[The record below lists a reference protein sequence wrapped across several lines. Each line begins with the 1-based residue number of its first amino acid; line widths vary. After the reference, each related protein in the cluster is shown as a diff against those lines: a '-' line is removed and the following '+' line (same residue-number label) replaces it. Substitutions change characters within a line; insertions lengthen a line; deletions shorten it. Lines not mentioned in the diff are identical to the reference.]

1 MIIKYFAWL
10 KNITE
15 TEEEKVDDKNITDVK
30 TLKEFLL
37 KKYPQLDQ
45 YMKKENDFIR
55 VAINLEYVT
64 TNELIN
70 SKDEIAL
77 FPPVSGG

>member
-10 KNITE
+10 KNITN
-15 TEEEKVDDKNITDVK
+15 TEEEEVNNKNITDVK

-37 KKYPQLDQ
+37 KKYPKLNQ
-45 YMKKENDFIR
+45 YMKEDDFIR
-55 VAINLEYVT
+55 VAINLEYIT
-64 TNELIN
+64 TNKPID

>member
-10 KNITE
+10 KNITNI
-15 TEEEKVDDKNITDVK
+15 EEEEIDNENITDVK
-30 TLKEFLL
+30 TLKKFLL
-37 KKYPQLDQ
+37 KKYPRLNQ

-64 TNELIN
+64 ANEPLN

>member
-1 MIIKYFAWL
+1 MIMEHFACV
-10 KNITE
+10 KTMTNM
-15 TEEEKVDDKNITDVK
+15 EEKKGDEKTSTDVA
-30 TLKEFLL
+30 TQKEFLL

-45 YMKKENDFIR
+45 YMKKEDDFIR
-55 VAINLEYVT
+55 VAVNLEYVT
-64 TNELIN
+64 TNEPLN

>member
-1 MIIKYFAWL
+1 MIIKYFAGL
-10 KNITE
+10 KNITN
-15 TEEEKVDDKNITDVK
+15 TEEEEVNNKNITDVK

-37 KKYPQLDQ
+37 KKYPKLNQ
-45 YMKKENDFIR
+45 YMKEDDFIR
-55 VAINLEYVT
+55 VAINLEYIT
-64 TNELIN
+64 SNETID

>member
-10 KNITE
+10 KNITT
-15 TEEEKVDDKNITDVK
+15 TEEERVDDKNITDVK
-30 TLKEFLL
+30 TLKKFLL
-37 KKYPQLDQ
+37 KKYPRLDQ
-45 YMKKENDFIR
+45 YMKKEDDFIR
-55 VAINLEYVT
+55 VAINLEYIT

>member
-10 KNITE
+10 KNITNI
-15 TEEEKVDDKNITDVK
+15 EEEKIEDKNITDVN
-30 TLKEFLL
+30 TLKYFLV

-45 YMKKENDFIR
+45 YMKKEDDFIR

-64 TNELIN
+64 TNEPIN
-70 SKDEIAL
+70 PKDEIAL

>member
-10 KNITE
+10 KNITN
-15 TEEEKVDDKNITDVK
+15 TEEEEVNDKNITDVK

-37 KKYPQLDQ
+37 KKYPKLNQ
-45 YMKKENDFIR
+45 YMKEDDFIR

-64 TNELIN
+64 TNEPLK

>member
-10 KNITE
+10 KNITN
-15 TEEEKVDDKNITDVK
+15 TDEEEIYNENITDVK

-45 YMKKENDFIR
+45 YMKKEDDFIR
-55 VAINLEYVT
+55 VAINLEYIT

>member
-10 KNITE
+10 KSITN
-15 TEEEKVDDKNITDVK
+15 TEAEKIEDKNITDVK

-45 YMKKENDFIR
+45 YMKKEDDFIR
-55 VAINLEYVT
+55 VAVNLEYVT

>member
-10 KNITE
+10 KNITN
-15 TEEEKVDDKNITDVK
+15 TEEEEVNDKNITDVK

-37 KKYPQLDQ
+37 KKYPKLNQ
-45 YMKKENDFIR
+45 YMKEDDFIR
-55 VAINLEYVT
+55 VAINLEYTT
-64 TNELIN
+64 TNKSIN
-70 SKDEIAL
+70 SEDEIAL

>member
-10 KNITE
+10 KDITN

-37 KKYPQLDQ
+37 KKHPQLDQ
-45 YMKKENDFIR
+45 YMKKEDDFIR

-64 TNELIN
+64 TNEPLN
-70 SKDEIAL
+70 SIDEIAL

>member
-10 KNITE
+10 KNITN
-15 TEEEKVDDKNITDVK
+15 TEEEEVNNKNITDVK

-37 KKYPQLDQ
+37 KKYPKLNQ
-45 YMKKENDFIR
+45 YMKEDDFIR
-55 VAINLEYVT
+55 VAINLEYTT
-64 TNELIN
+64 TNEPID

>member
-10 KNITE
+10 KNITNI
-15 TEEEKVDDKNITDVK
+15 EEEEIDNENITDVK
-30 TLKEFLL
+30 TLKKFLL
-37 KKYPQLDQ
+37 KKYPRLNQ

-55 VAINLEYVT
+55 VAINLEYIT

>member
-10 KNITE
+10 KNITN

-37 KKYPQLDQ
+37 KKYPKLNQ
-45 YMKKENDFIR
+45 YMKEDDFIR

-64 TNELIN
+64 TNEPLN

>member
-10 KNITE
+10 KNITD
-15 TEEEKVDDKNITDVK
+15 TEEEKINNENIKDVK
-30 TLKEFLL
+30 TLKKFLL
-37 KKYPQLDQ
+37 EKYPKLNQ
-45 YMKKENDFIR
+45 YMKEDDFIR

-64 TNELIN
+64 TNKPLN

>member
-10 KNITE
+10 KNITN
-15 TEEEKVDDKNITDVK
+15 TEEEEVNDKNITDVK

-37 KKYPQLDQ
+37 KKYPKLNQ
-45 YMKKENDFIR
+45 YMKEDDFIR
-55 VAINLEYVT
+55 VAINLEYIT
-64 TNELIN
+64 SNETID

>member
-10 KNITE
+10 KNITN
-15 TEEEKVDDKNITDVK
+15 TEEEKIDDKNITDVK
-30 TLKEFLL
+30 KLKEFLL

-45 YMKKENDFIR
+45 YMKKEDDFIR

-64 TNELIN
+64 TNEHIN

>member
-10 KNITE
+10 KNITN
-15 TEEEKVDDKNITDVK
+15 VDQEIINDEDIIDIK
-30 TLKEFLL
+30 TLKIFLL
-37 KKYPQLDQ
+37 KKYPKLNQ
-45 YMKKENDFIR
+45 YMKEDDIIR
-55 VAINLEYVT
+55 VAINLEYT
-64 TNELIN
+64 TNNKSID

>member
-10 KNITE
+10 KNITD
-15 TEEEKVDDKNITDVK
+15 TEEEKVEDKNITDVK

-37 KKYPQLDQ
+37 KKYPKLNQ
-45 YMKKENDFIR
+45 YMKEDDFIR
-55 VAINLEYVT
+55 VAINLEYTT
-64 TNELIN
+64 TNEPID

>member
-10 KNITE
+10 KNITNI
-15 TEEEKVDDKNITDVK
+15 EEEEVEEKNITDVK

-37 KKYPQLDQ
+37 KKYPKLNQ
-45 YMKKENDFIR
+45 YMEEEDFIR
-55 VAINLEYVT
+55 IAINLEYIT
-64 TNELIN
+64 TNEPIN

>member
-10 KNITE
+10 KNITN
-15 TEEEKVDDKNITDVK
+15 TEEEQVDDKNITDVK

-37 KKYPQLDQ
+37 KKYPQLNQ
-45 YMKKENDFIR
+45 YMKEDDFIR

-70 SKDEIAL
+70 HKDEIAL

>member
-10 KNITE
+10 KNITR
-15 TEEEKVDDKNITDVK
+15 TEEERIDDKKITDVK

-45 YMKKENDFIR
+45 YMKKGDDFIR

-64 TNELIN
+64 TNEPI
-70 SKDEIAL
+70 KTEDEIAL

>member
-10 KNITE
+10 KNITN
-15 TEEEKVDDKNITDVK
+15 TEEEKIDDKNITDVK

-37 KKYPQLDQ
+37 KKYPKLNQ
-45 YMKKENDFIR
+45 YMKKEDFIR
-55 VAINLEYVT
+55 VAINLEYT
-64 TNELIN
+64 TRNETIN
-70 SKDEIAL
+70 PKDEIAL

>member
-10 KNITE
+10 KNITN
-15 TEEEKVDDKNITDVK
+15 TEEEEIKNENIKDIK
-30 TLKEFLL
+30 TLKKFLL
-37 KKYPQLDQ
+37 KKYPKLNQ
-45 YMKKENDFIR
+45 YMKEDDFIR
-55 VAINLEYVT
+55 VAINLEYIT
-64 TNELIN
+64 TNKPID

>member
-10 KNITE
+10 KNITN
-15 TEEEKVDDKNITDVK
+15 TEEENIDDKNITDVK

-37 KKYPQLDQ
+37 KKYPKLNQ
-45 YMKKENDFIR
+45 YMKEDDFIR
-55 VAINLEYVT
+55 VAINLEYTT
-64 TNELIN
+64 TNKSIN
-70 SKDEIAL
+70 SEDEIAL